1 MKTAFH
7 WRWIAALI
15 ATLALVHPAA
25 FAQPRGAVTDPVAD
39 AGVSEPTPSTPALTS
54 GADAGTAEARPA
66 TSPDSVFGAG
76 APAQVVAPR
85 PDPTPAQVTGF
96 RTLEEEVNGF
106 LSRGG
111 GFRDSINGLLRRH
124 HERQLARMRAGF
136 DRQIQAERAAEGEAR
151 RHAIQVFRALPRDLP
166 RGHRAHARRDV
177 PPRGALLRRVGLR
190 ANSPPMDARRPAAA
204 QELQRAGPAD

>member
-66 TSPDSVFGAG
+66 TPPDSVFGAG
-76 APAQVVAPR
+76 APPR
-85 PDPTPAQVTGF
+85 W
-96 RTLEEEVNGF
+96 
-106 LSRGG
+106 SR
-111 GFRDSINGLLRRH
+111 
-124 HERQLARMRAGF
+124 
-136 DRQIQAERAAEGEAR
+136 
-151 RHAIQVFRALPRDLP
+151 
-166 RGHRAHARRDV
+166 RGPIP
-177 PPRGALLRRVGLR
+177 PPRR
-190 ANSPPMDARRPAAA
+190 
-204 QELQRAGPAD
+204 